1 MNQASSASH
10 NLAAKVFMI
19 KPKHF
24 GFNQQTAET
33 NAFQN
38 KSASQTDIHSTAILE
53 FANAVQTLRDNGIE
67 VVVFESDDAE
77 APDAIFPNNW
87 FSTHEDGTLVLYPM
101 CAPNRRRERSLQAID
116 SIKSH
121 CHTRQCIDLSSSENA
136 GTFLEGT
143 GSIIFD
149 HTNQYAYASLSL
161 RTNQELFESVCQR
174 LHYKALSFT
183 CIDPQGLPFY
193 HTNVMLHI
201 GNNYAVIYDE
211 GIADTTER
219 KKIMDTLAAS
229 KKDII
234 RLSFEQVQSFCG
246 NMIQLKN
253 NKGVPYTICSTT
265 AYHHLRPEQI
275 SVLEQ
280 HTSILAINIPVI
292 ETIGGGSIRC
302 MIAELF

>member
-1 MNQASSASH
+1 MNPASLASP
-10 NLAAKVFMI
+10 NLASKVFMI

-24 GFNQQTAET
+24 GFNHQTAET

-38 KSASQTDIHSTAILE
+38 KSASHDDIHIAAIDE
-53 FANAVQTLRDNGIE
+53 FTKAVNLLRAKGIE
-67 VVVFESDDAE
+67 VLVYESDDAE

-101 CAPNRRRERSLQAID
+101 FAPNRRRERSLQAID

-121 CHTRQCIDLSSSENA
+121 CNTKHCIDLSASENT

-149 HTNQYAYASLSL
+149 HANQQAFASLSS
-161 RTNQELFESVCQR
+161 RTNKELFESICNQ
-174 LHYKALSFT
+174 LKYNPFSFD
-183 CIDPQGLPFY
+183 CVDPQGLPFY

-211 GIADTTER
+211 GIQDTNER
-219 KKIMDTLAAS
+219 KKIMDTLASS

-234 RLSFEQVQSFCG
+234 RLSFEQVLSFCG

-253 NKGVPYTICSTT
+253 KQGTPFIVCSTT
-265 AYHHLRPEQI
+265 ARNSLHREQI
-275 SVLEQ
+275 QLLEQ
-280 HTSILAINIPVI
+280 HAELLVCNIPVI
-292 ETIGGGSIRC
+292 EKIGGGSIRC